1 MLSRR
6 SKGDIW
12 EGLYE
17 FQLLETMQQLERE
30 DLLKSKEFKALGLQ
44 KHNLTFVSKVYKHI
58 LSHQHLYAR
67 FYVLSLHEPLKPSKF
82 SQDKVAPKIKTP
94 LGKLN
99 NFAFPRLIAKFLD
112 DCELKEML

>member
-1 MLSRR
+1 MDPKKEVVLYRR

-17 FQLLETMQQLERE
+17 FQLIETSQQLERE
-30 DLLKSKEFKALGLQ
+30 DLLKSAEFKALRLQ
-44 KHNLTFVSKVYKHI
+44 KHNLTYVSKLYKHI

-67 FYVLSLHEPLKPSKF
+67 FYVLSLHEPLKTKISLR
-82 SQDKVAPKIKTP
+82 DKVTQQTKTS

-99 NFAFPRLIAKFLD
+99 NFAFPV
-112 DCELKEML
+112 